1 MRVVVLRLATPQLLA
16 SAMSRLMESEH
27 VVDCCVEAEL
37 GRIRF
42 LAPPRRAEALVGRI
56 YLDGGL
62 VWCSRH
68 DLASSDAA
76 TLREVAPPAGPTR

>member
-1 MRVVVLRLATPQLLA
+1 MRVVVLQIASPSLLS
-16 SAMSRLMESEH
+16 SAVSRLMESEH

-42 LAPPRRAEALVGRI
+42 LAPPQRADALVDRI
-56 YLDGGL
+56 YLEGGL

-68 DLASSDAA
+68 DVASLGAVP
-76 TLREVAPPAGPTR
+76 RGEFAPPAC

>member
-1 MRVVVLRLATPQLLA
+1 MRVVVLHLASPALLA
-16 SAMSRLMESEH
+16 SAVSRLMESES

-42 LAPPRRAEALVGRI
+42 LAPPRRADALVDRI
-56 YLDGGL
+56 YLEGGL

-68 DLASSDAA
+68 DLASLGAVS
-76 TLREVAPPAGPTR
+76 LGGMAPPAS

>member
-1 MRVVVLRLATPQLLA
+1 
-16 SAMSRLMESEH
+16 MESEH

-42 LAPPRRAEALVGRI
+42 LAPPRRADALVDRI
-56 YLDGGL
+56 YLEGGL

-68 DLASSDAA
+68 DLPSLGAA
-76 TLREVAPPAGPTR
+76 TRAEIAPPAC